1 MINYTVLD
9 IAKDLSVP
17 YSNTLEV
24 AEDEF
29 MNYLN
34 SLSNTAV
41 NVYFKVNEVYQVKDE
56 FRSNDYVVRNLEC
69 SIEDD
74 GIMCT
79 LDEDCKMLEGNCL
92 LSGLVVDSLRFFIFS
107 DNRLANDI
115 LEIVTNKGH
124 LIIIQTML
132 D

>member
-1 MINYTVLD
+1 MINYNVLD
-9 IAKDLSVP
+9 IARDMSACH
-17 YSNTLEV
+17 SNTLEV

-34 SLSNTAV
+34 SLSNAAA
-41 NVYFKVNEVYQVKDE
+41 NVYFKVNEVYQIKDG

-79 LDEDCKMLEGNCL
+79 LDEDCKMLEKNCL

-107 DNRLANDI
+107 DERLANDI
-115 LEIVTNKGH
+115 LEIVTEKGH
-124 LIIIQTML
+124 LIIIQTMFE
-132 D
+132 